1 VRIAV
6 VAAAQ
11 RAMVLLTV
19 AGSLAVDMVRD
30 DTKLGALVVL
40 VLLAVSLRRRRI
52 NMLIH
57 QLGWIGS

>member
-1 VRIAV
+1 
-6 VAAAQ
+6 
-11 RAMVLLTV
+11 
-19 AGSLAVDMVRD
+19 MVRD